1 VTIRPARAQDA
12 AALVP
17 LFEDW
22 SHPLPAAAIEERIA
36 TWEATPRAALLV
48 AELDGDVAGV
58 VAVNATPHLARRDS
72 FARLVGLVVSSA
84 HRRRG
89 IGEAL
94 VRAAEARARGWGCH
108 RLELTSTRTRSEAPA
123 FYTALGYV
131 DLSERQAHTA
141 ASSEVRP
148 GALTRWPGRCGR
160 RRARRRPGSPRRGTP
175 RRTRRRPR

>member
-1 VTIRPARAQDA
+1 VTIRPARAEDA

-22 SHPLPAAAIEERIA
+22 NHPLPAAAIEERIA
-36 TWEATPRAALLV
+36 TWKATQGAALLV

-58 VAVNATPHLARRDS
+58 AAVNATPHLARGDS

-94 VRAAEARARGWGCH
+94 VRAAEARAREWGCH
-108 RLELTSTRTRSEAPA
+108 RLELTSTRTRAEAPA
-123 FYTALGYV
+123 FYAALGYV
-131 DLSERQAHTA
+131 DLSERQARY
-141 ASSEVRP
+141 SRE
-148 GALTRWPGRCGR
+148 L
-160 RRARRRPGSPRRGTP
+160 
-175 RRTRRRPR
+175 